1 MRGRK
6 PLPINKRKLE
16 GNRGKRRLPVEP
28 EILPVAASGLPAWF
42 PASAQAFYARYAPE
56 IRRLAGAGESDEAA
70 MQAMALA
77 WGLAMDAARSASK
90 RRTARDVN
98 GQMRKNPALQIWR
111 DNLQLWV
118 NLAARFGLTPADRAR
133 MFGKREEKADE
144 LSVLDGDWKPE
155 QAVRVN

>member
-16 GNRGKRRLPVEP
+16 GNRSKRRLPVEP
-28 EILPVAASGLPAWF
+28 EILPVAALGLPEWF

-98 GQMRKNPALQIWR
+98 GQMRKNPALQVWR

-133 MFGKREEKADE
+133 MFGKHAVDEKPSGLLNGQWSQPA
-144 LSVLDGDWKPE
+144 
-155 QAVRVN
+155 ARVN